1 MKNSYA
7 IEAKNLT
14 KSFGDS
20 MAVRSVNLAIGEGEL
35 FGLLGINGAGKTTL
49 IRMLCRMLRPTE
61 GEMLIKGQ
69 NISNFEAKKRINFS
83 PQENAFAQ
91 GLTVRE
97 NLELMAGMYGLEK
110 KLCIKNVGEVISRFD
125 LREVQD
131 KKAKTLS
138 GGWQRRLSIAM
149 ALVTNPDILFLDE
162 PTLGLDVI
170 ARRELWQTI
179 LQLKSKTTIILTT
192 HYLEEAEH
200 LCDRIAVMSKGMI
213 MAVGT
218 PKELEEKTGTENF
231 EEAFIGFAGTELRR
245 ETI

>member
-14 KSFGDS
+14 KRFGDS
-20 MAVRSVNLAIGEGEL
+20 IAVRSVNLAIGEGEL

-49 IRMLCRMLRPTE
+49 IKMLCRMLKPTE

-83 PQENAFAQ
+83 PQETAFAQ

-97 NLELMAGMYGLEK
+97 NLVLMAGMYGLEK
-110 KLCIKNVGEVISRFD
+110 KLCIKNVKEVISRFD
-125 LREVQD
+125 LGEVQN
-131 KKAKTLS
+131 KRAKTLS

-149 ALVTNPDILFLDE
+149 ALVTDPDILFLDE

-170 ARRELWQTI
+170 ARRELWETI

-200 LCDRIAVMSKGMI
+200 LCDRIAVMSKGVI
-213 MAVGT
+213 TAVGT
-218 PKELEEKTGTENF
+218 SKELEEKAGTENF
-231 EEAFIGFAGTELRR
+231 EEAFIALAGTELRR
-245 ETI
+245 EAI